1 MSPRDR
7 KEHRTWARDVVQE
20 GELDVG
26 GCGELLLQRGSEDVV
41 ANKSVAPGLE
51 ADALRSSFRAGV
63 SDGVC
68 ARAVGLVG
76 DQASV
81 TRTQLQL
88 PHNSVHPGRRVLHE
102 DHIVRVTI
110 HQGGGR
116 SDRLVPE
123 RPNAMTKPSV
133 LRMQQPTS
141 TQQSAAAAWIDRAAS
156 ARLSSM
162 LAEASTSSPLLRLWL
177 AVYRIRFCLHHQ
189 LKLFLQHHT
198 RDCSVR
204 RVVEMCLIVV
214 EHEGG
219 GGERRPA
226 RWLRR
231 SAGCSLER

>member
-1 MSPRDR
+1 M
-7 KEHRTWARDVVQE
+7 A
-20 GELDVG
+20 
-26 GCGELLLQRGSEDVV
+26 
-41 ANKSVAPGLE
+41 
-51 ADALRSSFRAGV
+51 
-63 SDGVC
+63 
-68 ARAVGLVG
+68 
-76 DQASV
+76 
-81 TRTQLQL
+81 
-88 PHNSVHPGRRVLHE
+88 
-102 DHIVRVTI
+102 
-110 HQGGGR
+110 
-116 SDRLVPE
+116 
-123 RPNAMTKPSV
+123 KPSV

-141 TQQSAAAAWIDRAAS
+141 TQQSAAAASVDRSGPDRAAS